1 MCFQRRDRRNIRTG
15 VIEPW
20 SNVCIFS
27 AETVWNIRTGVIEPW
42 SDVCIFNQKKH
53 AEDRMEISY
62 NMEHMTKICVYIHMP
77 IFQSL

>member
-1 MCFQRRDRRNIRTG
+1 M
-15 VIEPW
+15 
-20 SNVCIFS
+20 
-27 AETVWNIRTGVIEPW
+27 VIEPW

-62 NMEHMTKICVYIHMP
+62 GFFLNWFTQDETFPFLYNMEHMTKICVYIHMP